1 MTDYFGPI
9 RAIFQLTYLSLLDNQ
24 YNKDTS
30 CDFTI
35 LAPKLSIINE
45 VNTYMLSRI
54 DSRERI
60 PKLIS
65 SLQNK
70 LEQNILNRLVNS

>member
-9 RAIFQLTYLSLLDNQ
+9 RAIVQLTYLSLLENQ
-24 YNKDTS
+24 YDKDTLR
-30 CDFTI
+30 DFTI
-35 LAPKLSIINE
+35 LEPKLSIINE
-45 VNTYMLSRI
+45 VNTYMLSQI